1 VYQLRW
7 SSVDGSHV
15 LDGDPPHEA
24 VGRVRK
30 GTVMGVDHAAGGSGP
45 VDARSRVLVRVATV
59 GLVAVLISVTGG
71 AIWAAAA
78 VDAAVQEIE
87 QISGQGASYP
97 APLQPIA

>member
-1 VYQLRW
+1 
-7 SSVDGSHV
+7 
-15 LDGDPPHEA
+15 
-24 VGRVRK
+24 
-30 GTVMGVDHAAGGSGP
+30 MGVDHAAGRSRT